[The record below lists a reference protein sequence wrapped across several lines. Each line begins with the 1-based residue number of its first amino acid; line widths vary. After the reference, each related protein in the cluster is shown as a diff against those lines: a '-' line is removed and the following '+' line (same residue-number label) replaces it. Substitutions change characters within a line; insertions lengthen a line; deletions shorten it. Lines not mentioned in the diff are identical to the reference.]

1 MTIMSDS
8 KKNVNNKMRE
18 VYKQKYVI
26 KKENQKDIK
35 IDCNE
40 KSKKKIEEVEP
51 KIDKSVGIDELLKII
66 EESDTKKGKKKNKN
80 KKNDKN
86 EKESEKLDKQNN
98 ENRLKIDSKIQQ
110 IKTIITTM
118 HQY

>member
-35 IDCNE
+35 IDCKE
-40 KSKKKIEEVEP
+40 KSKKK
-51 KIDKSVGIDELLKII
+51 
-66 EESDTKKGKKKNKN
+66 
-80 KKNDKN
+80 
-86 EKESEKLDKQNN
+86 
-98 ENRLKIDSKIQQ
+98 
-110 IKTIITTM
+110 
-118 HQY
+118 